1 VCDGITS
8 SLRNMNVPYDPCG
21 IGAITVLVIYGIG
34 KFVALVVSEYQRV
47 REESAPNNYGK

>member
-1 VCDGITS
+1 
-8 SLRNMNVPYDPCG
+8 MNVPYDPCG